1 MSITQE
7 EVKRISKNLAK
18 LYPKNEEKLAG
29 SMNSILEYIELLNE
43 VDTTWV
49 TPTVSVISKEGW
61 HGLKPDS
68 EQRNMIPSDLLK
80 CSPQKVIANQIAVS
94 DIMK

>member
-1 MSITQE
+1 MTITQE
-7 EVKRISKNLAK
+7 QIRKISKNLAK
-18 LYPKNEEKLAG
+18 LHPKNEEKLAQ
-29 SMNSILEYIELLNE
+29 SMNSILNYIELLNE

-49 TPTVSVISKEGW
+49 TPTISVVNKEKNHLKTDREKREIEPIS
-61 HGLKPDS
+61 
-68 EQRNMIPSDLLK
+68 LLK

>member
-7 EVKRISKNLAK
+7 EIQRIAKNLAK
-18 LYPKNEEKLAG
+18 LEPRNEEKLVG
-29 SMNSILEYIELLNE
+29 SINSILEYVDLLDE
-43 VDTTWV
+43 IDTTDV
-49 TPTVSVISKEGW
+49 IPTISVISKS
-61 HGLKPDS
+61 HNTLKKDE
-68 EQRNMIPSDLLK
+68 EQRNISPSSLLS

>member
-7 EVKRISKNLAK
+7 EIQRIAKNLAK
-18 LYPKNEEKLAG
+18 LEPKNEQKLVG
-29 SMNSILEYIELLNE
+29 SINSILEYVDLLNE
-43 VDTTWV
+43 IDTTGV
-49 TPTVSVISKEGW
+49 SPTISVVSNKKNI
-61 HGLKPDS
+61 LKNDCEEKNIP
-68 EQRNMIPSDLLK
+68 PSDLLS

>member
-7 EVKRISKNLAK
+7 QIKKISKNLAK
-18 LYPKNEEKLAG
+18 LYPKNEERLAT
-29 SMNSILEYIELLNE
+29 SMNSILSYIELLSE

-49 TPTVSVISKEGW
+49 EPTISVVTKKT
-61 HGLKPDS
+61 GLKKDN
-68 EQRNMIPSDLLK
+68 EKRNIEPVSLLK